1 MIFVAFFPGCSN
13 TPFLTCKIVSLYKN
27 EYGCSKLFRVL
38 APFFKYLKLESLK
51 YKYITYLIFGAI
63 RSSYSLKIYKKS
75 IGIKRVLK
83 NVQDST
89 FI

>member
-1 MIFVAFFPGCSN
+1 M
-13 TPFLTCKIVSLYKN
+13 VSLYKN
-27 EYGCSKLFRVL
+27 EFGCSKLFRVL